1 MKKNEGEKNEEK
13 REEKRN
19 NLMMVEDRKGR

>member
-1 MKKNEGEKNEEK
+1 MQMKREEK

-19 NLMMVEDRKGR
+19 HKRNSMKLDHTMREK